1 MKALITRGSCIASLF
16 LIAGCYW
23 GRRRVDE
30 PTPIPPGDPVW
41 IWTSGR
47 VEKWHWVVI
56 TQDSVSGVPWKS
68 RRWLTCVRS
77 IPRVQVDSMKHGYR
91 TSAEEVGGI
100 TAFLLVW
107 RAVCAVV
114 APRDRE
120 C

>member
-1 MKALITRGSCIASLF
+1 
-16 LIAGCYW
+16 
-23 GRRRVDE
+23 
-30 PTPIPPGDPVW
+30 
-41 IWTSGR
+41 
-47 VEKWHWVVI
+47 
-56 TQDSVSGVPWKS
+56 
-68 RRWLTCVRS
+68 
-77 IPRVQVDSMKHGYR
+77 MKHGYR